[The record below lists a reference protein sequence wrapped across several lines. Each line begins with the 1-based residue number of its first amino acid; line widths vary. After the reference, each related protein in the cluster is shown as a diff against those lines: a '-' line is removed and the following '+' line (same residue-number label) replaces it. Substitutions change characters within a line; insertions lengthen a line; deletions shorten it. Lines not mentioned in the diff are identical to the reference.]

1 MKIESKKEEELE
13 CVLFT
18 MRLDW
23 YYVRTL
29 NQSPR
34 GTLNQIVG
42 IIISHMIQIQ
52 YSGDTIQDTQ
62 YIEYTTINIKV

>member
-1 MKIESKKEEELE
+1 MKIESKKEELE
-13 CVLFT
+13 CVLFA

-23 YYVRTL
+23 YYARTL

-34 GTLNQIVG
+34 GTPNQIVG
-42 IIISHMIQIQ
+42 IIISHMIHIQ